1 MVPVGDDDLADSSLQ
16 LLQRLLEQTDILW
29 LVWLTSV
36 NQDTAAQG
44 EYTCTLLTTVMD
56 TLNMLYTGS
65 LPM

>member
-56 TLNMLYTGS
+56 ALNMLYTGS
-65 LPM
+65 LPI